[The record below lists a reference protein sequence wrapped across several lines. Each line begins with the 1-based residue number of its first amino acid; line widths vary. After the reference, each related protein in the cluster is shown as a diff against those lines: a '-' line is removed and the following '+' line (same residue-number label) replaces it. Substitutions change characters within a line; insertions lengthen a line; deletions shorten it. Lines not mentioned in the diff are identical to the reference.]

1 MRVFLALQINT
12 SNEKS
17 NIDKKP
23 LDKSRSSYNNGS
35 GEIDITLAN
44 TYGFRMNLENLQDVK
59 AEIQVRCVCV
69 QGHKLLYSEYYVIK
83 WSLYVRTSDYVNH
96 EKSH

>member
-1 MRVFLALQINT
+1 MCVFLALQINT

-17 NIDKKP
+17 NVDKKP
-23 LDKSRSSYNNGS
+23 LDNSRSSYNNGS

-59 AEIQVRCVCV
+59 AEVQVRCFCI
-69 QGHKLLYSEYYVIK
+69 QRHKLLYSGYYCDEIVAG
-83 WSLYVRTSDYVNH
+83 T
-96 EKSH
+96 